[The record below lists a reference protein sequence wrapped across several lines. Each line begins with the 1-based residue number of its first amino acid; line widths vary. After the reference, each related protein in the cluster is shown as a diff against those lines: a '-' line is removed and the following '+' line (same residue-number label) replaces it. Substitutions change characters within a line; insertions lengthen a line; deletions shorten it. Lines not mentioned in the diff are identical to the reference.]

1 MTKEGNREP
10 TASVQR
16 RLEFGKVVVFKEG
29 GDCKSK
35 CCVMSAQAC
44 ARACMC
50 VCRKANFLNLSD
62 LSEVDSC

>member
-16 RLEFGKVVVFKEG
+16 RLEFGKVVVFKG

-35 CCVMSAQAC
+35 CRVMSA
-44 ARACMC
+44 RACVWC
-50 VCRKANFLNLSD
+50 LVFVPNVVS
-62 LSEVDSC
+62 

>member
-1 MTKEGNREP
+1 MTKEGSRAP

-16 RLEFGKVVVFKEG
+16 RLEFGKVVVFKKG

-44 ARACMC
+44 VC
-50 VCRKANFLNLSD
+50 VRVCGVLVVGNNSVKALLV
-62 LSEVDSC
+62 L